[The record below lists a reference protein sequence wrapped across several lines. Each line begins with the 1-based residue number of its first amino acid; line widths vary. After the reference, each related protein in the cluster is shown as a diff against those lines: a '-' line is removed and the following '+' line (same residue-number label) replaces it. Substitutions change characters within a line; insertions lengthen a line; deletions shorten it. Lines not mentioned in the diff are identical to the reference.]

1 MLLQELATGGT
12 YVALLPI
19 EPTTTLLKGWAD
31 KCGVVLRDDLHLT
44 VLYSRAPVNVTC
56 KTDEHFAT
64 PLAFDIFDGKL
75 VLRLLSRTI
84 EQRHQELRAA
94 GGTHDY
100 PDFNMHITLSDN
112 PPLSKLPL
120 PNFTL
125 IFGNEYTE
133 PLDLDHP

>member
-1 MLLQELATGGT
+1 VILQELTGGGT

-31 KCGVVLRDDLHLT
+31 KCGVILRDDLHLT
-44 VLYSRAPVNVTC
+44 VLYSRVPVNVTC
-56 KTDEHFAT
+56 QKDEHFAT

-84 EQRHQELRAA
+84 EKRHAELRAV
-94 GGTHDY
+94 GGTHDFT
-100 PDFNMHITLSDN
+100 DFNMHITLSDH
-112 PPLSKLPL
+112 PPVSKLPI

-125 IFGNEYTE
+125 IFGNEYSE